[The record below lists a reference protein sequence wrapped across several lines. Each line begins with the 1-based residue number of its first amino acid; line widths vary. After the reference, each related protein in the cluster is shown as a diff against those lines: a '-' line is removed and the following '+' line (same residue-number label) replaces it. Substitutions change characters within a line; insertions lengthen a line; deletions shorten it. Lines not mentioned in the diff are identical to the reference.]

1 MPAAGTPPSP
11 ALCRVITRRG
21 VLRAGLIV
29 SGASGLVLSG
39 TAAWA
44 GAEAAYELV
53 VTRYALRPPRWP
65 TGQRLGITV
74 LADLH
79 AGGPN
84 MGIAR
89 VRQVVDR
96 ANSLDSDLVV
106 ILGDYGASHPFVTEV
121 VPHGAWAAELAR
133 LRAPLG
139 VFAILGN
146 HDWWSDIAGIRRAL
160 LRERMP
166 LLENDA
172 VPLRFAGGRIWLAGL
187 GDQLSFRLGDG
198 RYRGTDDLPG
208 TLNRIQGDEP
218 AVLLAHEP
226 EVFSRVPDRV
236 ALTLAGHTH
245 GGQVRLPGVS
255 PCWID
260 ACHSG
265 RYVYG
270 HFVEGGRHMVVSGGL
285 GCSKLPV
292 RIGVPPEI
300 VQVVLGA

>member
-1 MPAAGTPPSP
+1 M
-11 ALCRVITRRG
+11 
-21 VLRAGLIV
+21 
-29 SGASGLVLSG
+29 LSG

-65 TGQRLGITV
+65 AGQRLGITV

-96 ANSLDSDLVV
+96 ANSLDGDLVA

-121 VPHGAWAAELAR
+121 VSSAAWAAELAR

-146 HDWWSDIAGIRRAL
+146 HDWWSGISGIRRAL
-160 LRERMP
+160 SDVRIP
-166 LLENDA
+166 LLENKA

-187 GDQLSFRLGDG
+187 GDQLSFRLGHG

-208 TLNRIQGDEP
+208 TLEQIHGDEP
-218 AVLLAHEP
+218 AILLAHEP
-226 EVFSRVPDRV
+226 EVFPRVPDCV